1 MKTNL
6 PKMLALLAMA
16 CAAEA
21 QTSPYAATVN
31 GEGIPRTFLQAQVD
45 HLVNQRGLGSG
56 GMTQPGEYKRIQQ
69 EVLDQL
75 IVQEL
80 LWQEAQRR
88 DFVVSDAD
96 VDEQLEK
103 MKSGFDT
110 EMAFQFK
117 IKEGGFTEETYRED
131 IRQQRSAQR
140 MVSEGI
146 LPTIEI
152 SDEEIQEFYD
162 ANIDKMTIPEQVR
175 ARHILAALKSKDEEA
190 RALAQEKITEV
201 QEALEAG
208 GNFAVLALEHSDGPS
223 ATQGGDLGFF
233 ERGQMVPP
241 FEEAA
246 FALQPGEISDVV
258 ETQFGFHIIKVEE
271 RREGRTV
278 PVEEASEK
286 IRPYLTQQKLQTI
299 VETLI
304 EELQATAEIDNAFAN

>member
-6 PKMLALLAMA
+6 PMMLALLAIA
-16 CAAEA
+16 YAAEA
-21 QTSPYAATVN
+21 QLSPYAATVN
-31 GEGIPRTFLQAQVD
+31 GEGIPWAFLQAQVD

-56 GMTQPGEYKRIQQ
+56 GMTQPGKYKQIQK

-103 MKSGFDT
+103 MKSGFDS

-131 IRQQRSAQR
+131 IRQQRSARR
-140 MVSEGI
+140 MVSEGM

-152 SDEEIQEFYD
+152 SDAEIRTFYT
-162 ANIDKMTIPEQVR
+162 ANLDKMTMPEQVR
-175 ARHILAALKSKDEEA
+175 ARHILAAFKTKDEEA
-190 RALAQEKITEV
+190 RTLAQEKITEL
-201 QEALEAG
+201 QKALEAG
-208 GNFAVLALEHSDGPS
+208 GNFAALALEHSDGPS
-223 ATQGGDLGFF
+223 ATKGGDLGYFG
-233 ERGQMVPP
+233 RGQMVPP

-246 FALQPGEISDVV
+246 FSLQPGEISNVV
-258 ETQFGFHIIKVEE
+258 ETQFGFHIIKVED
-271 RREGRTV
+271 RRGGETV
-278 PVEEASEK
+278 PVEEAADK
-286 IRPYLTQQKLQTI
+286 IRAHLTQQRLQSE
-299 VETLI
+299 VETLVTTLRN
-304 EELQATAEIDNAFAN
+304 EGDVEIFLNP

>member
-1 MKTNL
+1 MKTNI
-6 PKMLALLAMA
+6 PMTLALLAMA
-16 CAAEA
+16 YTAEA
-21 QTSPYAATVN
+21 QISPYAATVN
-31 GEGIPRTFLQAQVD
+31 DEGIPWAFLQAQVD

-56 GMTQPGEYKRIQQ
+56 GMTQPGKYKQIQK

-75 IVQEL
+75 IVQKL

-96 VDEQLEK
+96 VDAQLDK

-110 EMAFQFK
+110 VLAFQFK

-140 MVSEGI
+140 MVAEGI

-152 SDEEIQEFYD
+152 SDEEIREFYD
-162 ANIDKMTIPEQVR
+162 ANIDKMTMPEQVR
-175 ARHILAALKSKDEEA
+175 ARHILAALKSKDEQA
-190 RALAQEKITEV
+190 RTLAQEKIAEV

-223 ATQGGDLGFF
+223 ATKGGDLGFF
-233 ERGQMVPP
+233 GRGQMVPP

-271 RREGRTV
+271 RRDGRTV
-278 PVEEASEK
+278 PVEEASEQ
-286 IRPYLTQQKLQTI
+286 IRPYLTQQQ
-299 VETLI
+299 
-304 EELQATAEIDNAFAN
+304 LQATVEELIGDLRDEGEVEIFLN